1 MRNLLY
7 IVVTTVIL
15 TACVGGGKERAVLDT
30 AQRIINDRPDSA
42 LAMLDSLEPSSHD
55 FSTENLRRWQ
65 LLRLMAQN
73 KCDTVFSDD
82 SLQKE
87 LVKYYDRYG
96 TPNERMTA
104 HYLLGRAYSDMGEA
118 PIAMRCYQEATDC
131 ADTTSI
137 SCDWWNLS
145 RIYLQL
151 AYLYYE
157 SYMPK
162 ELSEVLR
169 LSQSTAMHAGDTL
182 TSILSIAKQ
191 YGVYELT
198 GKRDSAAIVIRD
210 AAQLYEAYGRKDLA
224 SQALS
229 TLIEDEVDKG
239 NLGEASHI
247 IRCYEGYSGYFDNH
261 HEIENGREIYYYSKG
276 IYYLGIG
283 CADSADFAFRKLL
296 DKAQDM
302 NDIHAAYLG
311 LRKKYLQTGPK
322 DSLVKYAM
330 LSESSND
337 SLFIEH
343 YKANVQ
349 QLQKHFNYSRHIENE
364 QRLMRSSERK
374 DRLLL
379 VIIFIFIVV
388 AIASV
393 AFFHNQRRKREA
405 KLKEYRENLDHLHQ
419 LKMEMAELIH
429 NNEIT
434 AVNLSCESAMQQND
448 IEYIKRYTHE
458 LREKL
463 EESRRLTL
471 EAISS
476 KNEEIR
482 RLTAKHEKYDK
493 FFENKTRDDIM
504 KAIQKSDIVQKFNF
518 YVTHPLH
525 IPTIEDW
532 DKLNQ
537 LFHEVHPNFPT
548 TLQDTYHL
556 STKEYRMCQ
565 LVFAGIS
572 PKGIATLMGF
582 NKSNASNIRKR
593 LLAKLTGKDGKAS
606 EFDQFLLSIPL
617 L

>member
-15 TACVGGGKERAVLDT
+15 AACVGGGKERAALDM
-30 AQRIINDRPDSA
+30 AQRIINERPDSA
-42 LAMLDSLEPSSHD
+42 LAILDSLEPSSQD
-55 FSTENLRRWQ
+55 FSQKYLRRCQ

-87 LVKYYDRYG
+87 LVKYYDHHG
-96 TPNERMTA
+96 TPNERMIA

-118 PIAMRCYQEATDC
+118 PIAMRCYQEATTC
-131 ADTTSI
+131 ADTTSTT
-137 SCDWWNLS
+137 CDWWNLS

-169 LSQSTAMHAGDTL
+169 LSQNTAMHAGDTL
-182 TSILSIAKQ
+182 TFILSIAKQ

-198 GKRDSAAIVIRD
+198 GKRDSADMVIRD

-224 SQALS
+224 SQVLS

-239 NLGEASHI
+239 NLEEASHI
-247 IRCYEGYSGYFDNH
+247 IKCYEGYSGYFDNH
-261 HEIENGREIYYYSKG
+261 HEIDNGREIYYYSKG
-276 IYYLGIG
+276 IYYLGVG
-283 CADSADFAFRKLL
+283 FADSADFAFRKLL
-296 DKAQDM
+296 DNAQDM

-311 LRKKYLQTGPK
+311 LRKKFLQTGPE
-322 DSLVKYAM
+322 DSLVKYAI

-349 QLQKHFNYSRHIENE
+349 QLQKHFNYSRHVENE
-364 QRLMRSSERK
+364 QRLMLSSERK

-379 VIIFIFIVV
+379 VIIFTFIVV
-388 AIASV
+388 AISSV
-393 AFFHNQRRKREA
+393 AFYHNQKRKREA

-419 LKMEMAELIH
+419 LKMEMAELVH
-429 NNEIT
+429 NNEVT
-434 AVNLSCESAMQQND
+434 EVNLSCESVMQQND
-448 IEYIKRYTHE
+448 IEDIKRYTHE

-463 EESRRLTL
+463 EESRRLTS

-476 KNEEIR
+476 KDEEIR

-493 FFENKTRDDIM
+493 FFENKTRDDIV
-504 KAIQKSDIVQKFNF
+504 KAIQNSDVVKQFKF
-518 YVTHPLH
+518 VVAHPLH
-525 IPTIEDW
+525 VPTTEDW
-532 DKLNQ
+532 DKLDQ
-537 LFHEVHPNFPT
+537 LFHKVHPNFPA
-548 TLQDTYHL
+548 TLQGTYHL
-556 STKEYRMCQ
+556 STKEYKICQ
-565 LVFAGIS
+565 LIYAGIS
-572 PKGIATLMGF
+572 PKGIAILMGF
-582 NKSNASNIRKR
+582 NKSNASNLRKR